1 MSRKRSASE
10 MDSLP
15 ARPRRAESKRTKI
28 SPSYDDRSDSSIPST
43 GSVSVASAL
52 ESSPSASHRRN
63 SSISSMESSSRDDSD
78 SSLSSSSDE
87 TSDEDSDDEPVV
99 TIGAPKKPAIAK
111 TKEALLGGAHD
122 LSARISA
129 LLPQLAAANSALEAG
144 GENHSLE
151 EVEDGEQHIEMNLGL
166 GVLEEKGD
174 GSSESSGYTSDD
186 DSEHSD
192 AGDTPLSSVTAKRKT
207 TGHDTDVLGR
217 LMGHKRA
224 RKFTGVQALD

>member
-28 SPSYDDRSDSSIPST
+28 SPSYDDRSDSSIPSI

-144 GENHSLE
+144 
-151 EVEDGEQHIEMNLGL
+151 EDGEQHIEMNLGL

-192 AGDTPLSSVTAKRKT
+192 AGDLPLSSGTAKRKT
-207 TGHDTDVLGR
+207 TDHDTDVLGK

-224 RKFTGVQALD
+224 RKFAGVQALD